1 MNHPAE
7 LALHQYMENA
17 ANGKSTMSE
26 DTIKQVGLDVM
37 GALGRQFG
45 GGNKRDK
52 FGLRMSNVGRPT
64 CQLWYDKNEP
74 EKALPLPTTFVMNMM
89 LGDIV
94 EAVFKGL
101 LKEAGVQY
109 EDDAKVV
116 LDLDDD
122 TSITGTYDIVI
133 DGAVDDIKSASNWS
147 YTNKF
152 ESFDTLRQGDAF
164 GYVGQ
169 LAGYAKASG
178 KRAGGWWVVNKAN
191 GQFKYVP
198 ATGIDIEEEVGKIK
212 ETADAVEA
220 NTFERCFDAVPETFR
235 GKPTGNTMLGT
246 ECGFCRYRFS
256 CWPEIQERPAV
267 MSKAKQPKTVA
278 YVYIADEHRT
288 DTDFFKDRAM

>member
-17 ANGKSTMSE
+17 ASGKSTMSME
-26 DTIKQVGLDVM
+26 TIRQVGLDVM

-64 CQLWYDKNEP
+64 CQLWFEKNEP

-109 EDDAKVV
+109 EDDKKVTLE
-116 LDLDDD
+116 LDND
-122 TSITGTYDIVI
+122 TSISGTYDIVI

-164 GYVGQ
+164 GYVAQ
-169 LAGYAKASG
+169 LAGYAKAAG

-191 GQFKYVP
+191 GEFKYVP
-198 ATGIDIEEEVGKIK
+198 ATGIDIDEEVGHIQQ
-212 ETADAVEA
+212 TADTLNE
-220 NTFERCFDAVPETFR
+220 NRFERCFDAVPEKFR
-235 GKPTGNTMLGT
+235 GKETGNMVLGT

-256 CWPEIQERPAV
+256 CWPNLQERPAV
-267 MSKAKQPKTVA
+267 MSQAKQPKVVA
-278 YVYIADEHRT
+278 YVSLAEEH
-288 DTDFFKDRAM
+288 A